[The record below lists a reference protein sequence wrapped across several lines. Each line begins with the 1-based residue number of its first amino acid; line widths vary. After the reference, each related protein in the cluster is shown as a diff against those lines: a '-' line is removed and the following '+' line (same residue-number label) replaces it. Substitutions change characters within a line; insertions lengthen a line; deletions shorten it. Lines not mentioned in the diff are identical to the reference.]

1 MDTTVAERASTASD
15 RLSPAESRV
24 ARFFVDHSEEAAFL
38 SAAEIGAHLGTSD
51 ATVVRAV
58 KALGYAGLGELRR
71 ELVDALRFRGTP
83 AVRLGR
89 SLESAGDDPASVA
102 DHVLALQAEFIDE
115 ARVRLRPED
124 IERAV
129 ELLASA
135 DRVVTCGIGPSGAL
149 AEYFAL
155 RLGRFGH
162 QTFAVNATGLRLAD
176 ALQQLRRGDAVV
188 LLAHEALDPDG
199 EVTLARANEL
209 MLPVVLV
216 TDTLGPKLAARIEVA
231 LSASRSA
238 VGAFGASAPTL
249 ALLEALLLACAARE
263 RSSTLV
269 SLAEL
274 NELRTRLRAEPLE
287 G

>member
-1 MDTTVAERASTASD
+1 MDATVAERASTASD

-71 ELVDALRFRGTP
+71 ELADALRSRATP
-83 AVRLGR
+83 AIRLGR

-102 DHVLALQAEFIDE
+102 DHVLSLQAEFIEE

-129 ELLASA
+129 ELLARA
-135 DRVVTCGIGPSGAL
+135 DRVVACGIGPSGAL
-149 AEYFAL
+149 AEYVSV

-162 QTFAVNATGLRLAD
+162 QTVVVNETGLRLAD
-176 ALQQLRRGDAVV
+176 ALQQLRHGDALV
-188 LLAHEALDPDG
+188 LLAHESLDPDS
-199 EVTLARANEL
+199 EVTLVRANEL
-209 MLPVVLV
+209 KLPVILV
-216 TDTLGPKLAARIEVA
+216 TDTLGPKLASRIDVA

-238 VGAFGASAPTL
+238 AGAFGASAPTL
-249 ALLEALLLACAARE
+249 ALLEALLLALAVRE
-263 RSSTLV
+263 RSSALG
-269 SLAEL
+269 SLAQL
-274 NELRTRLRAEPLE
+274 NELRSRLRAEPLE
-287 G
+287 R